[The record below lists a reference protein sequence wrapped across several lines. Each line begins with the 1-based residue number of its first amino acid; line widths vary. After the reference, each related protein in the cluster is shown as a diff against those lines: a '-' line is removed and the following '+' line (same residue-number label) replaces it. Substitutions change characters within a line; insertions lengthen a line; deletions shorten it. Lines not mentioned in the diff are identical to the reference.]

1 MYVCVCVVATSSWAG
16 IWQVACV
23 VRCHDVIWQQL
34 GQHRER
40 TRTNARVSG
49 AGLNSGS
56 TTSAEL
62 QAPTRNGKLYTPHPL
77 LYPFSPTPFYLP
89 LLNAGGRKPCGIEYT
104 VPGLCRN
111 RLAKAQ
117 IINGR
122 LGIWYARVDMHLA
135 SLHCH
140 RTTAH
145 RARAGLHHKAIDDAA
160 DAGETRHRQDEHK
173 QRGGQRAERAEPAMS

>member
-1 MYVCVCVVATSSWAG
+1 MCVCVVATSSWPG

-23 VRCHDVIWQQL
+23 IRCHDVIWQQL
-34 GQHRER
+34 GQHTERER
-40 TRTNARVSG
+40 ERMRAYPGPVSILG
-49 AGLNSGS
+49 QLHLQSCRRRLAMANS
-56 TTSAEL
+56 TTL
-62 QAPTRNGKLYTPHPL
+62 NLPL
-77 LYPFSPTPFYLP
+77 PPPLFPPLHLP

-104 VPGLCRN
+104 VPGLRRN

-122 LGIWYARVDMHLA
+122 LGIRYARIDVHLA

-160 DAGETRHRQDEHK
+160 DAGETRQRQDEHK
-173 QRGGQRAERAEPAMS
+173 QRGGQRADGAEPAMS

>member
-1 MYVCVCVVATSSWAG
+1 MRSTQRENENEFARIRGRSQFWVNYICRAAG
-16 IWQVACV
+16 ADSQWQT
-23 VRCHDVIWQQL
+23 L
-34 GQHRER
+34 
-40 TRTNARVSG
+40 
-49 AGLNSGS
+49 
-56 TTSAEL
+56 
-62 QAPTRNGKLYTPHPL
+62 HPL
-77 LYPFSPTPFYLP
+77 PSLTPFYLP
-89 LLNAGGRKPCGIEYT
+89 LLNTGGRKSCGIEYT

-122 LGIWYARVDMHLA
+122 LRIWYARVDMHLA

-160 DAGETRHRQDEHK
+160 DAGETRQRQDEHK
-173 QRGGQRAERAEPAMS
+173 QRGGQRAEGAEPAMS